1 MYVEE
6 MIFLILQF
14 SNIKTSGKAHFDQ
27 LVMARFN
34 NEEILNSVGLPSQLL
49 QQIKNK
55 ENKGDYDDDE
65 SEDRF
70 TKFENIRGTKR
81 KSKPISRKRQKKT
94 RKGIEETKENKERYS
109 SSKGST

>member
-1 MYVEE
+1 
-6 MIFLILQF
+6 
-14 SNIKTSGKAHFDQ
+14 
-27 LVMARFN
+27 MARFN

-81 KSKPISRKRQKKT
+81 KSKPISRKDKRKQERELKKQKRIKKDT
-94 RKGIEETKENKERYS
+94 HPQKEQK
-109 SSKGST
+109 

>member
-1 MYVEE
+1 MNEEVKCQYAGSRKETSFLLFFFLMYVEE

-49 QQIKNK
+49 QQIK
-55 ENKGDYDDDE
+55 
-65 SEDRF
+65 
-70 TKFENIRGTKR
+70 I
-81 KSKPISRKRQKKT
+81 KKT
-94 RKGIEETKENKERYS
+94 RVIMTMMKVKIDLPNLKISEERN
-109 SSKGST
+109 GNQNL

>member
-1 MYVEE
+1 MQVRKETSFSSLLLMYVEE

-81 KSKPISRKRQKKT
+81 KSKPISRKDK
-94 RKGIEETKENKERYS
+94 RKQERN
-109 SSKGST
+109 

>member
-1 MYVEE
+1 MANNKKYMNEEVKCQYAGSRKETSFSSLLFLMYVEE

-55 ENKGDYDDDE
+55 
-65 SEDRF
+65 
-70 TKFENIRGTKR
+70 R
-81 KSKPISRKRQKKT
+81 KQ
-94 RKGIEETKENKERYS
+94 G
-109 SSKGST
+109 

>member
-1 MYVEE
+1 MQVHEKKHLFLLFFLMYVEE

-14 SNIKTSGKAHFDQ
+14 SNITNFCKTHFDQ

-55 ENKGDYDDDE
+55 
-65 SEDRF
+65 
-70 TKFENIRGTKR
+70 R
-81 KSKPISRKRQKKT
+81 KQ
-94 RKGIEETKENKERYS
+94 G
-109 SSKGST
+109 

>member
-1 MYVEE
+1 
-6 MIFLILQF
+6 
-14 SNIKTSGKAHFDQ
+14 
-27 LVMARFN
+27 MARFN

-81 KSKPISRKRQKKT
+81 KSKPISRKDKRKQERELKKQKRIKKDTHPQKVQPKKQNEKT
-94 RKGIEETKENKERYS
+94 ADPLALLAAKRTKVSPKSRR
-109 SSKGST
+109 G

>member
-1 MYVEE
+1 
-6 MIFLILQF
+6 
-14 SNIKTSGKAHFDQ
+14 
-27 LVMARFN
+27 MARFN

-81 KSKPISRKRQKKT
+81 KSKPISRKDK
-94 RKGIEETKENKERYS
+94 RKQERN
-109 SSKGST
+109 